1 MGGALVIETDCKQ
14 MGSVRRSWALRLYHL
29 HMLDTLF
36 ANGNAWFTVPAL
48 IGTSLFVIRLVLML
62 LGAGGHHDGGIELG
76 HGADGTTGADGGA
89 AGGADPHSHASEA
102 FKYLSIQSVSAFA
115 MGFGWA
121 AFAAKE
127 SLHWG
132 FAAST
137 GLGVV
142 GGVGMAA
149 LLLTLLKSAMGLNA
163 SGNIDMSKAVGA
175 AGDVYVEIPPG
186 QQGKVRLILQERAR
200 FFTAVS
206 DGATGET
213 LARHAR
219 VVVTRVNA
227 DGTVAVRKA

>member
-1 MGGALVIETDCKQ
+1 
-14 MGSVRRSWALRLYHL
+14 
-29 HMLDTLF
+29 MLDTLF

-62 LGAGGHHDGGIELG
+62 LGAGGDHDGGIELG
-76 HGADGTTGADGGA
+76 HGADGTGAAGA
-89 AGGADPHSHASEA
+89 AGGAGDAHSHASEA

-121 AFAAKE
+121 GFAAKE

-137 GLGVV
+137 GLGIV
-142 GGVGMAA
+142 GGLGMAA
-149 LLLTLLKSAMGLNA
+149 LLVTLLKSAMGLNA
-163 SGNIDMSKAVGA
+163 SGNIDMGKAVGA

-200 FFTAVS
+200 FFTAVADDAAS
-206 DGATGET
+206 ET

-227 DGTVAVRKA
+227 DGTLAVRKA

>member
-1 MGGALVIETDCKQ
+1 
-14 MGSVRRSWALRLYHL
+14 
-29 HMLDTLF
+29 MLDTLF

-48 IGTSLFVIRLVLML
+48 IGTSLFVVRLVLML

-76 HGADGTTGADGGA
+76 HGADGTGATDAAHGG
-89 AGGADPHSHASEA
+89 GDSHSHASEA

-127 SLHWG
+127 SLHWN

-137 GLGVV
+137 GLGLV

-163 SGNIDMSKAVGA
+163 SGNIDMAKAVGA

-200 FFTAVS
+200 FFTAVADS
-206 DGATGET
+206 AGDET

>member
-1 MGGALVIETDCKQ
+1 
-14 MGSVRRSWALRLYHL
+14 
-29 HMLDTLF
+29 MLDTLF

-48 IGTSLFVIRLVLML
+48 IGTSLFVIRLLLML

-76 HGADGTTGADGGA
+76 HGADGTAATGA
-89 AGGADPHSHASEA
+89 AGASGGDSHSHASEA
-102 FKYLSIQSVSAFA
+102 FKYLSVQSVSAFA

-127 SLHWG
+127 SLHWN

-137 GLGVV
+137 GLGIV
-142 GGVGMAA
+142 GGVGVAA
-149 LLLTLLKSAMGLNA
+149 LLLTLLRSAMGLNA
-163 SGNIDMSKAVGA
+163 SGNIDMGRAVGA

-200 FFTAVS
+200 FFTAVA
-206 DGATGET
+206 DDAAGET
-213 LARHAR
+213 LTRHAR

-227 DGTVAVRKA
+227 DGTVAVRKV

>member
-1 MGGALVIETDCKQ
+1 
-14 MGSVRRSWALRLYHL
+14 
-29 HMLDTLF
+29 MLDTLF

-48 IGTSLFVIRLVLML
+48 IGTSLFVVQLVLML
-62 LGAGGHHDGGIELG
+62 IGAGGNIDGGIELG
-76 HGADGTTGADGGA
+76 QGADGAGATAAGATGAGA
-89 AGGADPHSHASEA
+89 TGAGAGTGNSYSDASDA
-102 FKYLSIQSVSAFA
+102 SRYLSIQSVSAFA
-115 MGFGWA
+115 MGFGWS

-127 SLHWG
+127 SLQWG

-137 GLGVV
+137 GLGLI
-142 GGVGMAA
+142 GGLGMAA
-149 LLLTLLKSAMGLNA
+149 LLLTLLKGAMGLNA
-163 SGNIDMSKAVGA
+163 SGNIDMGNAVGA

-186 QQGKVRLILQERAR
+186 EQGKVRLILQERAR

-206 DGATGET
+206 DGSSNET